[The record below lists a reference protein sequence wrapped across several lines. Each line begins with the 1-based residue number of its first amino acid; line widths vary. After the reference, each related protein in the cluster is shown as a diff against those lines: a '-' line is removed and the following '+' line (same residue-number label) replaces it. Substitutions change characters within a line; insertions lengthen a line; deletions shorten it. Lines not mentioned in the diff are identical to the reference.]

1 MWHTFLLKRYDRIK
15 SDLLL
20 YPFEKVKAGMKIVIY
35 GAGMF
40 GQVIEQYCRQR
51 EDVVVVG
58 WFDKRYEEYAG
69 QGLDVKSGENVTA
82 TDFDVMVIAILNTA
96 LAQKIKE
103 NYIRDGI
110 AADKI
115 DVVDRKILNQYKLPI
130 GD

>member
-1 MWHTFLLKRYDRIK
+1 
-15 SDLLL
+15 
-20 YPFEKVKAGMKIVIY
+20 
-35 GAGMF
+35 
-40 GQVIEQYCRQR
+40 
-51 EDVVVVG
+51 
-58 WFDKRYEEYAG
+58 
-69 QGLDVKSGENVTA
+69 VKSGENVTA